1 LPGGRCRRSRYPP
14 ASLFKAVK
22 SMLDRIR
29 RWSAVGALL
38 YGLSLMGCGGGN
50 KPPVDVTAPVKRAN
64 ESGQKPLT
72 IAVIP
77 KSTGGEFWQTV
88 EVGAKAAA
96 KDQGVSIKWE
106 GALVE
111 TEIADENKIIENMV
125 NLGVDGIA
133 MAPINPK
140 AMRKPVENAVAAGIP
155 VVIFDSAVD
164 GDAYTSF
171 VATDNTAGGALGAK
185 HLIDKLSGGQKRV
198 IMLRYIQGT
207 ASTENRAQGF
217 LDAMNAAKFQVLAD
231 AYTEDGQVSGAKKT
245 SANVL
250 EGFIKDGKLD
260 LDGIFCCNLNATQGM
275 VAALDDLRKSGVK
288 IDVTFV
294 GFDSSPKMIEQMQRG
309 EINALV
315 VQNPKKMGYLAVD
328 TLVKHL
334 RGEQVERRIDTGVE
348 LVTAE
353 RVEKEPEIRK
363 LVGLE

>member
-1 LPGGRCRRSRYPP
+1 MRNSRVDW
-14 ASLFKAVK
+14 ALAALVAAH
-22 SMLDRIR
+22 L
-29 RWSAVGALL
+29 ALL
-38 YGLSLMGCGGGN
+38 GCT
-50 KPPVDVTAPVKRAN
+50 KSATPAN
-64 ESGQKPLT
+64 NPGTSAGAATQRDAAKPLT
-72 IAVIP
+72 LAVIP

-88 EVGAKAAA
+88 EVGAKAAG
-96 KDQGVSIKWE
+96 KDLGVTIKWE

-111 TEIADENKIIENMV
+111 TEIADENKIIENMI

-140 AMRKPVENAVAAGIP
+140 AMRKPVEAAVAAGIP
-155 VVIFDSAVD
+155 VVVFDSALD
-164 GDAYTSF
+164 GDAQISF
-171 VATDNTAGGALGAK
+171 VATDNTAGGSLGAK
-185 HLIDKLSGGQKRV
+185 GLIDKLTGTEKRV

-217 LDAMNAAKFQVLAD
+217 LDAAKEAGLHVLAD

-245 SANVL
+245 AANVL
-250 EGFIKDGKLD
+250 EGFVKNGKLE

-275 VAALDDLRKSGVK
+275 IAALDDLHKSGVTTK
-288 IDVTFV
+288 LVFV
-294 GFDSSPKMIEQMQRG
+294 GFDSSPKMIEQLQHG
-309 EINALV
+309 DIDALV
-315 VQNPKKMGYLAVD
+315 VQNPKKMGYLAVQ

-334 RGEQVERRIDTGVE
+334 RGEKVEPRIDTGVE

>member
-1 LPGGRCRRSRYPP
+1 MLKRKCEWALVAALSCYLLLAGCSGNANQSPAVSAGATKGASDGGR
-14 ASLFKAVK
+14 
-22 SMLDRIR
+22 
-29 RWSAVGALL
+29 
-38 YGLSLMGCGGGN
+38 
-50 KPPVDVTAPVKRAN
+50 
-64 ESGQKPLT
+64 KPLT

-88 EVGAKAAA
+88 EVGAKTAA
-96 KDQGVSIKWE
+96 KDQGVNIKWE

-111 TEIADENKIIENMV
+111 TEIADENKIIENMI

-140 AMRKPVENAVAAGIP
+140 AMRKSVESAVAAGIP

-164 GDAYTSF
+164 GDAQTSF
-171 VATDNTAGGALGAK
+171 VATDNTAGGALGGK
-185 HLIDKLSGGQKRV
+185 HLVDKLAGGQKRV

-207 ASTENRAQGF
+207 NSTENRAQGF
-217 LDAMNAAKFQVLAD
+217 LDEAKSGGLNVLAD

-245 SANVL
+245 AANVL
-250 EGFIKDGKLD
+250 EGFVKNGKLE

-275 VAALDDLRKSGVK
+275 IAALDDLHKSGVTTK
-288 IDVTFV
+288 LVFV
-294 GFDSSPKMIEQMQRG
+294 GFDSSPKLIEEMKNG
-309 EINALV
+309 EIDALV
-315 VQNPKKMGYLAVD
+315 VQNPKKMGYLAVE

-334 RGEQVERRIDTGVE
+334 RGEKVEPRIDTGVE

>member
-1 LPGGRCRRSRYPP
+1 MQTRRIEG
-14 ASLFKAVK
+14 AFA
-22 SMLDRIR
+22 
-29 RWSAVGALL
+29 ALL
-38 YGLSLMGCGGGN
+38 VVQVIALGCSQSPPSPTEPTSSTAAAAQT
-50 KPPVDVTAPVKRAN
+50 KP
-64 ESGQKPLT
+64 SKPLT

-96 KDQGVSIKWE
+96 KDLGVSIKWE

-133 MAPINPK
+133 VAPLNPK
-140 AMRKPVENAVAAGIP
+140 ATRKPIENAVAAGVP
-155 VVIFDSAVD
+155 VVIFDSELD
-164 GDAYTSF
+164 GNAYTSF
-171 VATDNTAGGALGAK
+171 VATDNKAGGALGAK
-185 HLIDKLSGGQKRV
+185 NLIDKLASTEKRV

-217 LDAMNAAKFQVLAD
+217 LDAMHAANFQVLAD

-245 SANVL
+245 AANVL
-250 EGFIKDGKLD
+250 EGFVKNGKLE

-275 VAALDDLRKSGVK
+275 IAALDDLHKSGITTSV
-288 IDVTFV
+288 VFV
-294 GFDSSPKMIEQMQRG
+294 GFDSSPKLIEEMKHG
-309 EINALV
+309 DIDALV
-315 VQNPKKMGYLAVD
+315 VQNPKKMGYLAVE

-334 RGEQVERRIDTGVE
+334 RGQPVEPRIDTGVE

-353 RVEKEPEIRK
+353 RLEKEPEIRK

>member
-1 LPGGRCRRSRYPP
+1 MLVRNYVWACAAAMACCLWLPGCSAD
-14 ASLFKAVK
+14 ASK
-22 SMLDRIR
+22 
-29 RWSAVGALL
+29 
-38 YGLSLMGCGGGN
+38 
-50 KPPVDVTAPVKRAN
+50 APVETAASAKAGN
-64 ESGQKPLT
+64 ESSQKSLT

-88 EVGAKAAA
+88 EVGARAAA
-96 KDQGVSIKWE
+96 KDLGVNIKWE

-155 VVIFDSAVD
+155 VIIFDSAVD
-164 GDAYTSF
+164 GDAQTSF
-171 VATDNTAGGALGAK
+171 VATDNAAGGALGGK
-185 HLIDKLSGGQKRV
+185 YLVDRLTSGDKRV

-207 ASTENRAQGF
+207 NSTENRAQGF
-217 LDAMNAAKFQVLAD
+217 LDTAKAGGLHVLAD

-245 SANVL
+245 AANVL
-250 EGFIKDGKLD
+250 EGFVKNGKLER
-260 LDGIFCCNLNATQGM
+260 DGIFCCNLNATQGM
-275 VAALDDLRKSGVK
+275 IAALDDLHKSGVTTK
-288 IDVTFV
+288 LVFV
-294 GFDSSPKMIEQMQRG
+294 GFDSSPKMVEQLKQG
-309 EINALV
+309 DIDALV
-315 VQNPKKMGYLAVD
+315 VQNPKKMGYLAVE

-334 RGEQVERRIDTGVE
+334 RGEKVEPRIDTGVE

-353 RVEKEPEIRK
+353 RVEKEPEVRK